1 MAKRVCF
8 EGECRV
14 KLDLDLTRLS
24 GVRSVSKVGDG
35 ERIGLESEG
44 D

>member
-1 MAKRVCF
+1 MAKRVGF
-8 EGECRV
+8 ECEWRV
-14 KLDLDLTRLS
+14 ELDLDLTRLS

-35 ERIGLESEG
+35 ERVDLESEG